1 MDKVQ
6 EKKILINDVS
16 SSSFYQKEINESKVD
31 VNNLKKKMNEQKA
44 QDKRTRRF
52 SSIGDLRY
60 FTNTLILIQL
70 KILKKKFNYRK
81 NS

>member
-44 QDKRTRRF
+44 QDKRTTMIYSLGALVALVIF
-52 SSIGDLRY
+52 VILL
-60 FTNTLILIQL
+60 TL
-70 KILKKKFNYRK
+70 
-81 NS
+81 